1 MTTVRSNPTLI
12 IFFFLI
18 LFITPSQSLSF
29 SSYYRFRNFLSLS
42 HSIFTGV
49 ANLRTKRGDIA
60 GAERA
65 KTIANSLEK
74 VNGFGFVKLVWS
86 AWSWKWMLKEL
97 PLTEMYGAVSDVNE
111 FLRSLNELTRLESAG
126 ERAVWLSR
134 NYQNLLTVTKSLFSK
149 LLKAFGQSEGVRKV
163 VETLRIEVVEGG
175 LIRDCLL
182 LGGNDLKDLI
192 KVAKD
197 LLLQFFPAATD
208 KNPEL

>member
-149 LLKAFGQSEGVRKV
+149 LLKAFGQSVRITTRFIYLFVIAFCEFLFCV
-163 VETLRIEVVEGG
+163 VRI
-175 LIRDCLL
+175 I
-182 LGGNDLKDLI
+182 
-192 KVAKD
+192 
-197 LLLQFFPAATD
+197 LQT
-208 KNPEL
+208 

>member
-12 IFFFLI
+12 IFLI
-18 LFITPSQSLSF
+18 LFTTPFQSHSFSF
-29 SSYYRFRNFLSLS
+29 SSYYSFRNLLSLS

-49 ANLRTKRGDIA
+49 ANLRAKRGDIA

-97 PLTEMYGAVSDVNE
+97 PLTEMYGAVSDLNE
-111 FLRSLNELTRLESAG
+111 FLRGLNELTRLESAG

-134 NYQNLLTVTKSLFSK
+134 NYQNLLTVTKSLFRK
-149 LLKAFGQSEGVRKV
+149 LTKAFGQSVRI
-163 VETLRIEVVEGG
+163 TTS
-175 LIRDCLL
+175 
-182 LGGNDLKDLI
+182 
-192 KVAKD
+192 
-197 LLLQFFPAATD
+197 FH
-208 KNPEL
+208 